1 MFHPPTL
8 VVTSFALTLIL
19 LPVVAQAQV
28 ERVDLR
34 VDGLACP
41 FCAYGLEKKVS
52 KLEGYEAE
60 SYKVRI
66 NEGMVSFSW
75 RNDKPLDLDA
85 LGRAVD
91 KAGFTL
97 RGVTGRVVGTLE
109 REKDQYLLRLLVPF
123 DQRFVLQESSNPA
136 TGDARRGS
144 APASQT
150 LGDRLKERLE
160 SMIADGNAVE
170 IVGRVDGSRHA
181 DMLDSILVTDLKVRE
196 PPAESGGSLCW
207 KSKTCD
213 VAAVSHAWYRRSL
226 RWMMCSTC
234 RRTVW
239 MTVWRYGRDR
249 ALRIRTLYKRSSSRS
264 DFTCAAW
271 RRITGIR
278 LVGAADESSASID
291 PHHDLE
297 PAACCL
303 PE

>member
-1 MFHPPTL
+1 MFHPTTF
-8 VVTSFALTLIL
+8 VFTSSVLTLIL

-28 ERVDLR
+28 EQVSLR

-52 KLEGYEAE
+52 KLEGYEAD

-66 NEGMVSFSW
+66 NEGIVSFGW

-109 REKDQYLLRLLVPF
+109 REKDQYLLRLLAPF
-123 DQRFVLQESSNPA
+123 DQRFVLQESSKTA
-136 TGDARRGS
+136 AGDARRGS

-181 DMLDSILVTDLKVRE
+181 DMLDSILVTDLRVRE
-196 PPAESGGSLCW
+196 PPAESGEKLVLEVKDLRCGSSVARLVQAVAPLD
-207 KSKTCD
+207 D
-213 VAAVSHAWYRRSL
+213 VLHVQANC
-226 RWMMCSTC
+226 MD
-234 RRTVW
+234 
-239 MTVWRYGRDR
+239 DR
-249 ALRIRTLYKRSSSRS
+249 VEIWTRSSSPDS
-264 DFTCAAW
+264 DALQKKLESLGFHV
-271 RRITGIR
+271 RRLAQGHRDSTG
-278 LVGAADESSASID
+278 GSGG
-291 PHHDLE
+291 
-297 PAACCL
+297 
-303 PE
+303 